1 MAVLGFLL
9 VAVLLVLSPMMW
21 LRPSRGESSRG
32 RLRQHAKHNGGELN
46 FAKPP
51 LSQPDVALL
60 GYRLR
65 YPGTAPGSDFVLVRN
80 RVASEALETATAQW
94 RWRQAPLPSLDE
106 PRLESLKA
114 WLETLPADALVVE
127 SHEHTLCVWW
137 QETMEL
143 SRFEREWPAWLAM
156 RDVLAGSGKRA
167 ELPSQ
172 PR

>member
-9 VAVLLVLSPMMW
+9 VAVLLILSPMVW
-21 LRPSRGESSRG
+21 LRPSRGESIRG
-32 RLRQHAKHNGGELN
+32 QMRRHVKANGGELN
-46 FAKPP
+46 FTKAP
-51 LSQPDVALL
+51 LAMPNVALT

-65 YPGTAPGSDFVLVRN
+65 YPGTESGSDFTVIRN
-80 RVASEALETATAQW
+80 DVASEALEAATDQW